1 MRMSNCIKKIT
12 VFFFFFINICIGWG
26 VVVGEQSE
34 HMQGDNEDYT
44 VSNVTGQQKVN
55 QTGDGTGC
63 VLELRDSVFQT
74 DKEGPDF

>member
-1 MRMSNCIKKIT
+1 MSNCIRKIT
-12 VFFFFFINICIGWG
+12 VFFINICIGWG
-26 VVVGEQSE
+26 VVGEQSE
-34 HMQGDNEDYT
+34 HTQGDNDDYT

-63 VLELRDSVFQT
+63 VLELRDGVFQT

>member
-1 MRMSNCIKKIT
+1 M
-12 VFFFFFINICIGWG
+12 
-26 VVVGEQSE
+26 GEQSE
-34 HMQGDNEDYT
+34 HTQGDNDDYT

-63 VLELRDSVFQT
+63 VLELGDSVFQT